1 MKKILGLA
9 VILCGFFCLAS
20 CSTSESS
27 EFRFSPSSVTVK
39 VGESTTVQV
48 IIKDEI
54 GGQKQCSFSA
64 SPSGI
69 VGFPAEQ
76 SANSLTIVGMSAGS
90 ATVTGYVDD
99 NPSLKGTLKVTVTE

>member
-27 EFRFSPSSVTVK
+27 EFRFSPSSVTIG

-48 IIKDEI
+48 IIKDET
-54 GGQKQCSFSA
+54 GGEKTCRYTCPTDKIIDIT
-64 SPSGI
+64 PSLNAII
-69 VGFPAEQ
+69 VSGK
-76 SANSLTIVGMSAGS
+76 SAGS
-90 ATVTGYVDD
+90 VEVTGYVED